1 MDIRIDRLRLQVS
14 GMRPDAAREF
24 GRLLAEHLAA
34 ALAAAPPEPDGAQL
48 ARLRISVPWP
58 GGQHPGGQH
67 PGGVRP
73 ADAAPAAATAVAR
86 ALRGAAA
93 ARAQVAR

>member
-1 MDIRIDRLRLQVS
+1 VDIRIDRLRLQVS

-34 ALAAAPPEPDGAQL
+34 ALAAAPPEPDAARL
-48 ARLRISVPWP
+48 TRLRISVPWP
-58 GGQHPGGQH
+58 GREHS
-67 PGGVRP
+67 GGVRP
-73 ADAAPAAATAVAR
+73 ADAAPAAATEVAR

-93 ARAQVAR
+93 ARAQVTR